1 MKTERSPTLKIID
14 TFIRQQL
21 KDLLARLS
29 DDNITLFKRMY
40 AHNDMELHIDS
51 VVDKMPADKL
61 DWAIEQCENTLRK
74 NDKSITKKTASIEL
88 ENIKMSDGWY
98 SLAVELGMSEE
109 QIYKVFEYGEFGSV
123 KIIVDEDLKIVGGYV
138 IPCGK

>member
-29 DDNITLFKRMY
+29 DGNIALFKRMY
-40 AHNDMELHIDS
+40 SPNDMELHIDS

-74 NDKSITKKTASIEL
+74 NDKTITKKTASIEL
-88 ENIKMSDGWY
+88 TNIKMSDGWY
-98 SLAVELGMSEE
+98 SLAVELGMSEDM
-109 QIYKVFEYGEFGSV
+109 IYKVFEHGEFGNI
-123 KIIVDEDLKIVGGYV
+123 KIIVDEELKIVGGYV